1 MDNTPHDI
9 KDSEKQLM
17 KFFTPSFLAFALFI
31 MGGMMFKSMTPSVCG
46 TILPDDSIFVLTGD
60 ARRIPFAMRQMRKYP
75 DADLYIIGAGAQG
88 SFEMAKKVTV
98 ESDSKSTYQNAIA
111 IRGIA
116 QTTGLDRIIIIT
128 TEDHMNRAQYLIRH
142 ELPDVE
148 VVPCPVRL
156 TDMPA
161 TKRLERW
168 TTEYI
173 KYIVTMFG
181 IKEG

>member
-1 MDNTPHDI
+1 
-9 KDSEKQLM
+9 M
-17 KFFTPSFLAFALFI
+17 KFFTPSFLVLALFVV
-31 MGGMMFKSMTPSVCG
+31 GGIMFKSTTPRVCG

-60 ARRIPFAMRQMRKYP
+60 ARRIPFAMRQLHKYP

-88 SFEMAKKVTV
+88 STETAKKVTI
-98 ESDSKSTYQNAIA
+98 ESDSKSTYQNAVA
-111 IRGIA
+111 IRDIVNK
-116 QTTGLDRIIIIT
+116 TGLDRIVVVT

-142 ELPDVE
+142 ELPDIEIVA
-148 VVPCPVRL
+148 CPVPL
-156 TDMPA
+156 TNMPA

-168 TTEYI
+168 TTEYV